1 MNVSGRP
8 ECPVEGCDGNLHREF
23 ITGLNRSTA
32 QMLVLGGYVLM
43 FVPVLLASPFLLR
56 SARAGAVVGLVGVA
70 AMVLVCVGVG
80 VGLLRYRKQRLA
92 ERSEQQRCHKC
103 GTVVPAV

>member
-1 MNVSGRP
+1 MSVSGRP

-32 QMLVLGGYVLM
+32 QLLALGGYGLM
-43 FVPVLLASPFLLR
+43 LVPALLASPFLVR
-56 SARAGAVVGLVGVA
+56 SALQGAVGGFVGA
-70 AMVLVCVGVG
+70 AAVVLVCVVGG
-80 VGLLRYRKQRLA
+80 VGLLRYRKQRLS

-103 GTVVPAV
+103 GTVVPA